1 MKVIF
6 QKDVKGQ
13 GKKGEVKNVSDGYA
27 RNFLLPKGLAV
38 EANAQNLEQLKEE
51 QKKEA
56 QRKEKEKQEAEA
68 LKSKLED
75 MTVTLSS
82 KAGEGGKL
90 FGAVTNKQIA
100 DALASKDIRVDKKKI
115 DLKEPIRTLGYTN
128 VSIKL
133 HPKVTAKVKVHV
145 TEE

>member
-1 MKVIF
+1 M
-6 QKDVKGQ
+6 
-13 GKKGEVKNVSDGYA
+13 KNVSDGYA